1 LVVVHGGG
9 LAADSWELTVEEI
22 HRSAPKS
29 TVLARDL
36 PGRRNRP
43 GELREMTIGDFVDS
57 LVCHIESAGL
67 VDIVI
72 VVIRWE
78 V

>member
-1 LVVVHGGG
+1 MHGGR

-22 HRSAPKS
+22 HRSAPKL

-43 GELREMTIGDFVDS
+43 GELQEMTIGDFVDS
-57 LVCHIESAGL
+57 LVGDIESAGL